1 VTGTVEPAAP
11 GIADDWAQRAAALD
25 AADPLSA
32 FTDEFLS
39 AENSDVVAY
48 LDGNSL
54 GRPLRATAD
63 RMVEFIRGEWAG
75 RLIRG
80 WTDDWLERPLQLGD
94 RLGELALGAAP
105 GQVVLGDSTTVWLYK
120 LARAGVAQRPG
131 RSEIVVDTDNFPT
144 DRYVMDGIAGELG
157 MTVRWVETD
166 RELGLTPELLAPAVG
181 PQTALV
187 VFSHVAYRSGYLA
200 DARALT
206 DLTHA
211 AGGLVLADLSH
222 SVGSVPVELDAWG
235 VDLATGCGYKYLNG
249 GPGAPAFGYVRA
261 EHQAAMSQPIWG
273 WLGRKESFVMG
284 VGYEKADGIQG
295 FVSGTPPI
303 LGLVP
308 LAVAVEQLGRATMAQ
323 VRRKSEALTAFAVEL
338 FDAWLA
344 PVGVR
349 LATPRDPA
357 ARGGHITLHRAGF
370 REVNERLWAQG
381 VIPDYRNPDAIR
393 IGLAPLST
401 TFAEVHRGLAT
412 LRDALADTA

>member
-1 VTGTVEPAAP
+1 MTDA
-11 GIADDWAQRAAALD
+11 WALRAAELD
-25 AADPLSA
+25 AADPLRSYA
-32 FTDEFLS
+32 EEFLS

-54 GRPLRATAD
+54 GRPLRATAEK
-63 RMVEFIRGEWAG
+63 MAAFIHDEWAG

-80 WTDDWLERPLQLGD
+80 WTDGWLDRPMDLGD

-120 LARAGVAQRPG
+120 LARSGVAARPG
-131 RSEIVVDTDNFPT
+131 RTEIVVDTDNFPT
-144 DRYVMDGIAGELG
+144 DRYVMDGIAAELG
-157 MTVRWVETD
+157 LTVRWVATD
-166 RELGLTPELLAPAVG
+166 PELGLTPELLAPALG
-181 PQTALV
+181 PKTALV

-206 DLTHA
+206 EITHR

-222 SVGSVPVELDAWG
+222 SVGSVPVELDEWG

-261 EHQAAMSQPIWG
+261 EHQASMSQPIWG
-273 WLGRKESFVMG
+273 WLGRKDAFDMG
-284 VGYEKADGIQG
+284 AGYEKADGIRG

-308 LAVAVEQLGRATMAQ
+308 LAASLEQLGRATMAA
-323 VRRKSEALTAFAVEL
+323 VRAKSVELTTFAV
-338 FDAWLA
+338 DIADDWLA
-344 PVGVR
+344 PLGVR
-349 LATPRDPA
+349 LATPREPA
-357 ARGGHITLHRAGF
+357 ARGGHVTLQRSGF
-370 REVNERLWAQG
+370 RAITDQLWDQG

-401 TFAEVHRGLAT
+401 TFAEVHRGLAA
-412 LRDALADTA
+412 LRDAITDAG

>member
-1 VTGTVEPAAP
+1 MTDA
-11 GIADDWAQRAAALD
+11 WALRAAELD
-25 AADPLSA
+25 DADPLA
-32 FTDEFLS
+32 AHTREFLVG
-39 AENSDVVAY
+39 ENSDVVAY

-54 GRPLRATAD
+54 GRPLRAT
-63 RMVEFIRGEWAG
+63 VENMSAFIHDEWAG

-80 WTDDWLERPLQLGD
+80 WTDGWLDRPMALGD

-120 LARAGVAQRPG
+120 LARAGVAHRPG

-144 DRYVMDGIAGELG
+144 DRYVMDGIAAELG
-157 MTVRWVETD
+157 MTVRWVDTD
-166 RELGLTPELLAPAVG
+166 PELGLTPELLAPALG
-181 PQTALV
+181 PKTALV

-206 DLTHA
+206 EITHR

-235 VDLATGCGYKYLNG
+235 IDLATGCGYKYLNG

-261 EHQAAMSQPIWG
+261 EHQASMSQPIWG
-273 WLGRKESFVMG
+273 WLGRKDAFDMAA
-284 VGYEKADGIQG
+284 GYEKADGIRA

-308 LAVAVEQLGRATMAQ
+308 LATSLEQLGRATMAA
-323 VRRKSEALTAFAVEL
+323 VRAKSQLLTTFAVDL
-338 FDAWLA
+338 SDDWLA
-344 PVGVR
+344 PLGVR
-349 LATPRDPA
+349 LATPREPA
-357 ARGGHITLHRAGF
+357 ARGGHITLQRPGF
-370 REVNERLWAQG
+370 RAVTDQLWDNG

-401 TFAEVHRGLAT
+401 TFAEVHRGLAA
-412 LRDALADTA
+412 LRDAITDVA

>member
-1 VTGTVEPAAP
+1 MSDF
-11 GIADDWAQRAAALD
+11 IAD
-25 AADPLSA
+25 
-32 FTDEFLS
+32 
-39 AENSDVVAY
+39 
-48 LDGNSL
+48 
-54 GRPLRATAD
+54 
-63 RMVEFIRGEWAG
+63 EWAG

-80 WTDDWLERPLQLGD
+80 WTDGWLDRPMALGD
-94 RLGELALGAAP
+94 RLGELALGAGP

-120 LARAGVAQRPG
+120 LARAGVARRPD
-131 RSEIVVDTDNFPT
+131 RTEIVVDTDNFPT
-144 DRYVMDGIAGELG
+144 DRYVMDGIAAERG

-166 RELGLTPELLAPAVG
+166 PELGLTPELLAPALG

-206 DLTHA
+206 ELTHA

-273 WLGRKESFVMG
+273 WLGRKDSFVMG
-284 VGYEKADGIQG
+284 AGYEKADGIRG

-308 LAVAVEQLGRATMAQ
+308 LAAALEQLGRADHGRGAGQ
-323 VRRKSEALTAFAVEL
+323 VAALTAFAVDL
-338 FDAWLA
+338 
-344 PVGVR
+344 VR
-349 LATPRDPA
+349 RRGWPRSACGWPRPRAAA
-357 ARGGHITLHRAGF
+357 ARGGHITLQRPGF
-370 REVNERLWAQG
+370 RAVNDRLWEQG
-381 VIPDYRNPDAIR
+381 SFPTTGTPTPSGSGWRRCRRPSPRCTA
-393 IGLAPLST
+393 GLA
-401 TFAEVHRGLAT
+401 A
-412 LRDALADTA
+412 LRDAIADSD

>member
-1 VTGTVEPAAP
+1 MT
-11 GIADDWAQRAAALD
+11 DDWGLRATALD

-32 FTDEFLS
+32 YADEFLTP
-39 AENSDVVAY
+39 EDSDLVAY

-54 GRPLRATAD
+54 GRPLRATAT
-63 RMVEFIRGEWAG
+63 RMSEFIHDEWAG

-80 WTDDWLERPLQLGD
+80 WTDGWLDRPMALGD
-94 RLGELALGAAP
+94 RLGELALGAAA

-120 LARAGVAQRPG
+120 LARAGVAARPG

-144 DRYVMDGIAGELG
+144 DRYVMDGIAAELG
-157 MTVRWVETD
+157 MRVRWVETD
-166 RELGLTPELLAPAVG
+166 PEFGLTPELLAPALG

-206 DLTHA
+206 EITHA

-261 EHQAAMSQPIWG
+261 EHQASMSQPIWG
-273 WLGRKESFVMG
+273 WLGRKDAFDMAA
-284 VGYEKADGIQG
+284 GYEKADGIRA

-308 LAVAVEQLGRATMAQ
+308 LAVSLEQLGRATMAQ
-323 VRRKSEALTAFAVEL
+323 VRAKSEQLTTFAV
-338 FDAWLA
+338 DIADDWLA
-344 PVGVR
+344 PLGVR
-349 LATPRDPA
+349 LATPRDAA
-357 ARGGHITLHRAGF
+357 ARGGHITLQRPGF
-370 REVNERLWAQG
+370 RAVTDQLWAQG

-401 TFAEVHRGLAT
+401 TFAEVHRGLAA
-412 LRDALADTA
+412 LRDAITDVA

>member
-1 VTGTVEPAAP
+1 MTDAWARRATDL
-11 GIADDWAQRAAALD
+11 DD
-25 AADPLSA
+25 ADPLA
-32 FTDEFLS
+32 AHTHEFLVG
-39 AENSDVVAY
+39 ENSDVVAY

-54 GRPLRATAD
+54 GRPLRAT
-63 RMVEFIRGEWAG
+63 VESMSAFIHDEWAG

-80 WTDDWLERPLQLGD
+80 WTDGWLDRPMALGD

-120 LARAGVAQRPG
+120 LARAGVAHRPG

-144 DRYVMDGIAGELG
+144 DRYVMDGIAAELG
-157 MTVRWVETD
+157 MTVRWVDTD
-166 RELGLTPELLAPAVG
+166 PELGLTPELLAPALG
-181 PQTALV
+181 LQTALV

-206 DLTHA
+206 EITHR

-235 VDLATGCGYKYLNG
+235 IDLATGCGYKYLNG

-261 EHQAAMSQPIWG
+261 EHQASMSQPIWG
-273 WLGRKESFVMG
+273 WLGRKDAFDMAA
-284 VGYEKADGIQG
+284 GYVKADGIRA

-308 LAVAVEQLGRATMAQ
+308 LATSLEQLGRATMAA
-323 VRRKSEALTAFAVEL
+323 VRAKSQLLTTFAVDL
-338 FDAWLA
+338 SDDWLA
-344 PVGVR
+344 PLGVR
-349 LATPRDPA
+349 LASPREPA
-357 ARGGHITLHRAGF
+357 ARGGHITLQRPGF
-370 REVNERLWAQG
+370 RMVTDQLWDRG

-401 TFAEVHRGLAT
+401 TFAEVHRGLAG
-412 LRDALADTA
+412 LRDAITDVA